1 MFFSSL
7 SEKTVKKSS
16 SVISDEILENFVLF
30 NRRNFLTDE
39 ILADKLTIDRYFKL
53 TIPFSCSKQN
63 T

>member
-30 NRRNFLTDE
+30 NRRNFLTNE
-39 ILADKLTIDRYFKL
+39 INNRRN
-53 TIPFSCSKQN
+53 FSR
-63 T
+63 